1 MSQYFDNVDLK
12 SNIEK
17 YKTRI
22 FDKEFCFNTDNGVF
36 SKSKLDFGTRCLL
49 ENLPLEEIK
58 GEILEVGCGYGVIPI
73 ILTRIVDKIESFDA
87 VDVNKRALHLAE
99 MNKKENFA
107 PKVNFFLSDCYKNI
121 NKKYDVIISN
131 PPIRAGKN
139 IVYEIVMNARN
150 YLKEDGKLFIVIN
163 KDQGAKSL
171 YKDLEKV
178 YNILK
183 EGTNKAKKTADKTV
197 VEVKKAMKLNY
208 FEDSEY
214 LNELLNSK

>member
-73 ILTRIVDKIESFDA
+73 ILTRIMDKIESFDA

-178 YNILK
+178 YKCELINKKKGFWIIKCILR
-183 EGTNKAKKTADKTV
+183 
-197 VEVKKAMKLNY
+197 
-208 FEDSEY
+208 
-214 LNELLNSK
+214 

>member
-150 YLKEDGKLFIVIN
+150 YLKEDGKLFIAIN

-178 YNILK
+178 YKCELINKKKGFWIIKCILR
-183 EGTNKAKKTADKTV
+183 
-197 VEVKKAMKLNY
+197 
-208 FEDSEY
+208 
-214 LNELLNSK
+214 

>member
-107 PKVNFFLSDCYKNI
+107 PKVNFFLSNCYKNI
-121 NKKYDVIISN
+121 NKRYDVIISN

-178 YNILK
+178 YKCELINKKKGFWIIKCILR
-183 EGTNKAKKTADKTV
+183 
-197 VEVKKAMKLNY
+197 
-208 FEDSEY
+208 
-214 LNELLNSK
+214 

>member
-139 IVYEIVMNARN
+139 IIYEIVMNARN
-150 YLKEDGKLFIVIN
+150 YLKEDGKLFMVIN

-178 YNILK
+178 YKCELINKKKGFWIIKCILR
-183 EGTNKAKKTADKTV
+183 
-197 VEVKKAMKLNY
+197 
-208 FEDSEY
+208 
-214 LNELLNSK
+214 

>member
-73 ILTRIVDKIESFDA
+73 ILTRTVDKIESFDA

-178 YNILK
+178 YKCELINKKKGFWIIKCILR
-183 EGTNKAKKTADKTV
+183 
-197 VEVKKAMKLNY
+197 
-208 FEDSEY
+208 
-214 LNELLNSK
+214 

>member
-163 KDQGAKSL
+163 KDQGPKSL

-178 YNILK
+178 YKCELINKKKGFWIIKCILR
-183 EGTNKAKKTADKTV
+183 
-197 VEVKKAMKLNY
+197 
-208 FEDSEY
+208 
-214 LNELLNSK
+214 

>member
-73 ILTRIVDKIESFDA
+73 ILTRTVDKIDSFDA

-107 PKVNFFLSDCYKNI
+107 PKVNFFLSNCYKNI

-178 YNILK
+178 YKCELINKKKGFWIIKCILR
-183 EGTNKAKKTADKTV
+183 
-197 VEVKKAMKLNY
+197 
-208 FEDSEY
+208 
-214 LNELLNSK
+214 

>member
-73 ILTRIVDKIESFDA
+73 ILTRTVDKIDSFDA

-99 MNKKENFA
+99 MNKKENFS
-107 PKVNFFLSDCYKNI
+107 PKVNFFLSNCYQNI

-178 YNILK
+178 YKCELINKKKGFWIIKCILR
-183 EGTNKAKKTADKTV
+183 
-197 VEVKKAMKLNY
+197 
-208 FEDSEY
+208 
-214 LNELLNSK
+214 

>member
-107 PKVNFFLSDCYKNI
+107 PKVNFFLSDWYKNI
-121 NKKYDVIISN
+121 NIKYDVIISN

-178 YNILK
+178 YKCELINKKKGFWIIKCILRWQL
-183 EGTNKAKKTADKTV
+183 V
-197 VEVKKAMKLNY
+197 QSMLII
-208 FEDSEY
+208 
-214 LNELLNSK
+214 

>member
-121 NKKYDVIISN
+121 
-131 PPIRAGKN
+131 
-139 IVYEIVMNARN
+139 VYEIVMNARN

-178 YNILK
+178 YKCELINKKKGFWIIKCILR
-183 EGTNKAKKTADKTV
+183 
-197 VEVKKAMKLNY
+197 
-208 FEDSEY
+208 
-214 LNELLNSK
+214 

>member
-178 YNILK
+178 YKCGLINKKKGFWIIKCILR
-183 EGTNKAKKTADKTV
+183 
-197 VEVKKAMKLNY
+197 
-208 FEDSEY
+208 
-214 LNELLNSK
+214 

>member
-12 SNIEK
+12 NNIEK

-178 YNILK
+178 YKCELINKKKGFWIIKCILR
-183 EGTNKAKKTADKTV
+183 
-197 VEVKKAMKLNY
+197 
-208 FEDSEY
+208 
-214 LNELLNSK
+214 

>member
-99 MNKKENFA
+99 MNKKENFS
-107 PKVNFFLSDCYKNI
+107 PKVNFFLSNCYKNI

-178 YNILK
+178 YKCELINKKKGFWIIKCILR
-183 EGTNKAKKTADKTV
+183 
-197 VEVKKAMKLNY
+197 
-208 FEDSEY
+208 
-214 LNELLNSK
+214 

>member
-58 GEILEVGCGYGVIPI
+58 GEILEVGGGYGVIPI

-107 PKVNFFLSDCYKNI
+107 PKVNFFLSNCYKNI

-178 YNILK
+178 YKCELINKKKGFWIIKCILR
-183 EGTNKAKKTADKTV
+183 
-197 VEVKKAMKLNY
+197 
-208 FEDSEY
+208 
-214 LNELLNSK
+214 

>member
-22 FDKEFCFNTDNGVF
+22 CDKEFCFNTDNGVF

-107 PKVNFFLSDCYKNI
+107 PKVNFFLSNCYKNI

-178 YNILK
+178 YKCELINKKKGFWIIKCILR
-183 EGTNKAKKTADKTV
+183 
-197 VEVKKAMKLNY
+197 
-208 FEDSEY
+208 
-214 LNELLNSK
+214 

>member
-1 MSQYFDNVDLK
+1 MSQYFDNLDLK

-178 YNILK
+178 YKCELINKKKGFWIIKCILR
-183 EGTNKAKKTADKTV
+183 
-197 VEVKKAMKLNY
+197 
-208 FEDSEY
+208 
-214 LNELLNSK
+214 

>member
-73 ILTRIVDKIESFDA
+73 ILTRTVDKIESFDA

-107 PKVNFFLSDCYKNI
+107 PKVNFFLSNCYQNI
-121 NKKYDVIISN
+121 NKKYDVIVSN

-150 YLKEDGKLFIVIN
+150 YLKENGKLFIVIN

-178 YNILK
+178 YKCELINKKKGFWIIKCILR
-183 EGTNKAKKTADKTV
+183 
-197 VEVKKAMKLNY
+197 
-208 FEDSEY
+208 
-214 LNELLNSK
+214 

>member
-139 IVYEIVMNARN
+139 IIYEIVMNARN

-178 YNILK
+178 YKCELINKKKGFWIIKCILR
-183 EGTNKAKKTADKTV
+183 
-197 VEVKKAMKLNY
+197 
-208 FEDSEY
+208 
-214 LNELLNSK
+214 

>member
-171 YKDLEKV
+171 YKDLEMV
-178 YNILK
+178 YKCELINKKKGFWIIKCILR
-183 EGTNKAKKTADKTV
+183 
-197 VEVKKAMKLNY
+197 
-208 FEDSEY
+208 
-214 LNELLNSK
+214 

>member
-36 SKSKLDFGTRCLL
+36 SKSKLDFGTRRLL

-178 YNILK
+178 YKCELINKKKGFWIIKCILR
-183 EGTNKAKKTADKTV
+183 
-197 VEVKKAMKLNY
+197 
-208 FEDSEY
+208 
-214 LNELLNSK
+214 

>member
-131 PPIRAGKN
+131 PPISAGKN

-178 YNILK
+178 YKCELINKKKGFWIIKCILR
-183 EGTNKAKKTADKTV
+183 
-197 VEVKKAMKLNY
+197 
-208 FEDSEY
+208 
-214 LNELLNSK
+214 

>member
-1 MSQYFDNVDLK
+1 MSQYFDNADLK

-73 ILTRIVDKIESFDA
+73 ILTRTVDKIESFDA

-107 PKVNFFLSDCYKNI
+107 PKVNFFLSNCYKNI

-178 YNILK
+178 YKCELINKKKGFWIIKCILRWQL
-183 EGTNKAKKTADKTV
+183 V
-197 VEVKKAMKLNY
+197 QSMLII
-208 FEDSEY
+208 
-214 LNELLNSK
+214 

>member
-73 ILTRIVDKIESFDA
+73 ILTIIVDKIESFDA

-178 YNILK
+178 YKCELINKKKGFWIIKCILR
-183 EGTNKAKKTADKTV
+183 
-197 VEVKKAMKLNY
+197 
-208 FEDSEY
+208 
-214 LNELLNSK
+214 

>member
-1 MSQYFDNVDLK
+1 MSQYFDNADLK

-73 ILTRIVDKIESFDA
+73 ILTRTVDKIDSFDA

-163 KDQGAKSL
+163 KNQGAKSL

-178 YNILK
+178 YKCELINKKKGFWIIKCILR
-183 EGTNKAKKTADKTV
+183 
-197 VEVKKAMKLNY
+197 
-208 FEDSEY
+208 
-214 LNELLNSK
+214 

>member
-73 ILTRIVDKIESFDA
+73 ILTRILDKIESFDA

-178 YNILK
+178 YKCELINKKKGFWIIKCILR
-183 EGTNKAKKTADKTV
+183 
-197 VEVKKAMKLNY
+197 
-208 FEDSEY
+208 
-214 LNELLNSK
+214 

>member
-87 VDVNKRALHLAE
+87 VDVNKRALHLAK

-178 YNILK
+178 YKCELINKKKGFWIIKCILR
-183 EGTNKAKKTADKTV
+183 
-197 VEVKKAMKLNY
+197 
-208 FEDSEY
+208 
-214 LNELLNSK
+214 

>member
-73 ILTRIVDKIESFDA
+73 ILTRTVDKIDSFDA

-178 YNILK
+178 YKCELINKKKGFWIIKCILR
-183 EGTNKAKKTADKTV
+183 
-197 VEVKKAMKLNY
+197 
-208 FEDSEY
+208 
-214 LNELLNSK
+214 

>member
-178 YNILK
+178 YKCELI
-183 EGTNKAKKTADKTV
+183 NKKKGFWIIK
-197 VEVKKAMKLNY
+197 
-208 FEDSEY
+208 
-214 LNELLNSK
+214 

>member
-73 ILTRIVDKIESFDA
+73 ILTRTVDKIDSFDA

-99 MNKKENFA
+99 MNKKENFS
-107 PKVNFFLSDCYKNI
+107 PKVNFFFSNCYQNI

-178 YNILK
+178 YKCELINKKKGFWIIKCILR
-183 EGTNKAKKTADKTV
+183 
-197 VEVKKAMKLNY
+197 
-208 FEDSEY
+208 
-214 LNELLNSK
+214 